1 MDELPNIST
10 EAANAVVKYFEEHR
24 VRKRFP
30 DDVPDHIR
38 EILMEMLEFTMKE
51 EEKVEDTLLD
61 DQAFI
66 ARMEELIHAEKFYEW
81 LEDRFTPLMHVE
93 QEEEEEAVPSGIPVI
108 GSEIMI
114 TPIRKTKLTTQD
126 KKYLEVRDF
135 FSEHTVT
142 VEKLGD
148 IPERIERIL
157 KDRIKELKKDENP
170 NFRLT
175 QKQYTIY
182 LTDLLKKGTLD
193 TWLQTAFPLSADVK
207 GGDFPVRREEPV
219 EEIAI
224 PEWVDLPRFEQL
236 DRFQQDKYRA
246 LLRDHMAGITQ
257 LIEHPEVLAR
267 INDRFFRIL
276 EPNTPHR
283 TNTTLAKIVLKRE
296 IEGIDNPGR
305 IITDDQFDKIMAQV
319 VKEYKHTRIEPCEA
333 VGVIAAQS
341 IGEPGTQMT
350 MRTFHYAGVA
360 EINVTLG
367 LPRLI
372 EIMDARKEPS
382 TPTMTI
388 YLREGYSTDRDKAR
402 QVSWHIEAAPLQEF
416 GDIETD
422 MANMQIVVKL
432 NKQVCDKRKI
442 TVEEILD
449 AGPKKIRD
457 RRHYR
462 DFEVDPDPE
471 YRKEGK
477 LVFLP
482 KDRGSYQNLFQLKEH
497 VRNVIVQGIDD
508 IERVVVRKEAGEY
521 ILYTEGSNLKDVFAV
536 RGVDTS
542 RTRTNNINEISHV
555 LGIEAARNS
564 IINEALA
571 TLGEQ
576 GIMVDVRH
584 IMLVA
589 DMMCMEGEVKQI
601 GRHGIAGEKESV
613 LSRAAFEVTVN
624 HLLDAAVAH
633 EADVLC
639 GVTENVIVGQPIQL
653 GTGDVKLV
661 VKRPPSRSKPEENP
675 IPAY

>member
-1 MDELPNIST
+1 MMGELPDISA
-10 EAANAVVKYFEEHR
+10 EAAKVVLKYFEEHR
-24 VRKRFP
+24 VKRRFP
-30 DDVPDHIR
+30 EDVPDHIR
-38 EILMEMLEFTMKE
+38 EILMEMVEWVMKE
-51 EEKVEDTLLD
+51 EEGVEDSLLD

-66 ARMEELIHAEKFYEW
+66 ARMEDLIHAEKFYEW
-81 LEDRFTPLMHVE
+81 LNDRFYQLTLQDQETETEVE
-93 QEEEEEAVPSGIPVI
+93 TQELPPVEGEAI
-108 GSEIMI
+108 I
-114 TPIRKTKLTTQD
+114 TPIRKTKLTNQD
-126 KKYLEVRDF
+126 KKAIEIREF
-135 FSEHTVT
+135 FADHILTSDKISE
-142 VEKLGD
+142 
-148 IPERIERIL
+148 IPERIEKLL
-157 KDRIKELKKDENP
+157 KEQIKEFKKDENP

-175 QKQYTIY
+175 QKQYNVF
-182 LTDLLKKGTLD
+182 LGEQLKQGNFEN
-193 TWLQTAFPLSADVK
+193 WLVQAFPLSADLGK
-207 GGDFPVRREEPV
+207 GDIPVRREEPV
-219 EEIAI
+219 EAMKI
-224 PEWVDLPRFEQL
+224 PDWVDLSRFETL
-236 DRFQQDKYRA
+236 DRFQQDKYRE
-246 LLRDHMAGITQ
+246 LLRDHLPRIEE
-257 LIEHPEVLAR
+257 LIEHPEALAR
-267 INDRFFRIL
+267 INDRFFGIL
-276 EPNTPHR
+276 EPDLPHR
-283 TNTTLAKIVLKRE
+283 TNTALAKIVIKRE
-296 IEGIDNPGR
+296 IEGVEAPER
-305 IITDDQFDKIMAQV
+305 FITDEQFAGIMAQV
-319 VKEYKHTRIEPCEA
+319 LKEYKHTRIEPCEA

-388 YLREGYSTDRDKAR
+388 YLREGYAADRDKAR
-402 QVSWHIEAAPLQEF
+402 QVSWQIEAAPLQEF
-416 GDIETD
+416 GDITTD
-422 MANMQIVVKL
+422 MAKMQIVVHL

-442 TVEEILD
+442 SIKEILE
-449 AGPKKIRD
+449 AGPKKIRE

-462 DFEVDPDPE
+462 DFDHEIDE
-471 YRKEGK
+471 ANGII
-477 LVFLP
+477 VFLP

-508 IERVVVRKEAGEY
+508 IERVVVRKESGEY

-542 RTRTNNINEISHV
+542 RTRTNNINEISQV
-555 LGIEAARNS
+555 LGIEAARNA

-633 EADVLC
+633 EADILC

-661 VKRPPSRSKPEENP
+661 VKQKV
-675 IPAY
+675 